1 MDKYGSVDLN
11 FYSPEAQTSEREK
24 AAESLKAMKDLE
36 KLCIKFRTVIIERTQ
51 YGGIRKRYIKK

>member
-1 MDKYGSVDLN
+1 MDKYGSVDQN
-11 FYSPEAQTSEREK
+11 CYSPEAQKIEREK
-24 AAESLKAMKDLE
+24 AIDALNAMKDLE